1 MPLRRRVVLV
11 DVPCVRGVPWRR
23 RTRPSSGSFVALK
36 LGREALGRV
45 LYHEDAVRVVG
56 DDDGCRRVEGGC
68 DFGKGE
74 KRFGF

>member
-1 MPLRRRVVLV
+1 M
-11 DVPCVRGVPWRR
+11 
-23 RTRPSSGSFVALK
+23 K